1 MNTLGLDEKLI
12 LRMAEG
18 DNDAFRDLYEQTSS
32 AVYGFALSI
41 LRNVHDAENVM
52 HDAYIRIHRS
62 AAAYQPKG
70 KPMAWILTIV
80 RNLCYTRLK
89 SGDICEDIS

>member
-1 MNTLGLDEKLI
+1 MNTLELDEKLI

-62 AAAYQPKG
+62 AAA
-70 KPMAWILTIV
+70 
-80 RNLCYTRLK
+80 
-89 SGDICEDIS
+89 